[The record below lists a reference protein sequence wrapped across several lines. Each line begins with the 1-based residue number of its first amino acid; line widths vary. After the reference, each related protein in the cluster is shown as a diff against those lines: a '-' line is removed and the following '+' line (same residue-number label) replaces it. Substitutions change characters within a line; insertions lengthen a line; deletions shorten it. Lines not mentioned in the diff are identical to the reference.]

1 MLLSFF
7 SERERLK
14 TGDTNVVKV
23 SFPKRE
29 GLKTGNAWAIQMLL
43 SCFSERERLKLGN
56 FFLCWGQD
64 MSMYGQ
70 DLFHVY
76 SQTLITCWRLQQC
89 QCLINGNGLI
99 TQKDGPKIYR
109 LLKVGFSRP
118 VLTAA
123 PKKSCIRLSGKDIL
137 VQWRSNPIWN
147 WLCIWAQR

>member
-43 SCFSERERLKLGN
+43 SCFSERERLKT
-56 FFLCWGQD
+56 FPFEFCWGQD

-70 DLFHVY
+70 DLFMF
-76 SQTLITCWRLQQC
+76 TL
-89 QCLINGNGLI
+89 
-99 TQKDGPKIYR
+99 KH
-109 LLKVGFSRP
+109 
-118 VLTAA
+118 
-123 PKKSCIRLSGKDIL
+123 
-137 VQWRSNPIWN
+137 
-147 WLCIWAQR
+147 